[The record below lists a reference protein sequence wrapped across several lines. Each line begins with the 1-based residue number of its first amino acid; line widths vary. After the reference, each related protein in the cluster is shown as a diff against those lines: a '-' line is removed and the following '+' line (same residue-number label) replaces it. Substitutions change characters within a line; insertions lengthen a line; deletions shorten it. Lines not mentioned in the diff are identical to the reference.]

1 MEGTAQMNFIEQ
13 HQAIFA
19 LGAYFLFSAIVGG
32 MPDPTATS
40 STGYQW
46 AFKTLHLLAGNIT
59 AAFQSRVTAFQASGG
74 TITRTQVDETTVKP
88 TEVKP

>member
-1 MEGTAQMNFIEQ
+1 MNFIEA

-19 LGAYFLFSAIVGG
+19 LGSYFLFSAIVGG

-46 AFKTLHLLAGNIT
+46 MFKTLHLLAGNIT
-59 AAFQSRVTAFQASGG
+59 AAFQSKYPNLSDGG
-74 TITRTQVDETTVKP
+74 TVTTTQVNETTVKP
-88 TEVKP
+88 AETK

>member
-1 MEGTAQMNFIEQ
+1 MTFIDQ

-46 AFKTLHLLAGNIT
+46 IFKTLHLLAGNIT
-59 AAFQSRVTAFQASGG
+59 AAFQSKVSALQLGG
-74 TITRTQVDETTVKP
+74 TVTDTQVHETTVTPKTP
-88 TEVKP
+88 